1 MRMKKEVWR
10 CTAATGVQGGG
21 GQRHCSS
28 LVAGKGP
35 GGTWAAQWQEEQ
47 GNLRASQL
55 ARIWGWLENCYK
67 QLEPEAALSQAPEW
81 VVPG

>member
-10 CTAATGVQGGG
+10 CTAATGVQGDG

-35 GGTWAAQWQEEQ
+35 GGTWPVLHS
-47 GNLRASQL
+47 GRRNRGTS
-55 ARIWGWLENCYK
+55 
-67 QLEPEAALSQAPEW
+67 EPVSW
-81 VVPG
+81 R